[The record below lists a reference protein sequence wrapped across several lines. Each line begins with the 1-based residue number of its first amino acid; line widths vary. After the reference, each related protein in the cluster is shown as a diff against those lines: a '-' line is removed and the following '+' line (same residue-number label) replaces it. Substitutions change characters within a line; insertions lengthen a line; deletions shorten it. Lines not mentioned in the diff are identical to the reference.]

1 MYSQGDKIISGGKQ
15 YTVQSPFDLS
25 QLRQGMS
32 RGTLQQS
39 YSPRPLQ
46 MSTGIRKGFEAGTST
61 PIQITNSAAQTGTT
75 ADQELAAAQ
84 KQSGVIQS
92 DLSAAAQGAQGIQ
105 AVNGTDWAGNII
117 GGAESGASIGT
128 MIAPGVGTAIGSGVG
143 AIGGLLDSWINYDAN
158 KKKSQNAANQQNFE
172 NQVTSEKL
180 QDQLATS
187 GQQRTQSGIT
197 FGEGQQ
203 DRAAAQK
210 AQQAFSIGIAK
221 GMSA

>member
-39 YSPRPLQ
+39 YSHRPLQ
-46 MSTGIRKGFEAGTST
+46 MSAGIRKGFDAGTST
-61 PIQITNSAAQTGTT
+61 PIVTSAKQQETT
-75 ADQELAAAQ
+75 ADQDLEAAQ
-84 KQSGVIQS
+84 KQAGVIQS
-92 DLSAAAQGAQGIQ
+92 DLRTAAKGAQGIQ

-128 MIAPGVGTAIGSGVG
+128 MIAPGVGTAIGAGVG